1 MISTGKTTHAVRD
14 GKIQEVP
21 TEEVDYHM
29 SSPNNMFGSHI
40 GLIPLQSAVQ
50 GPRLFYGARFYN
62 QAMPVKNNEVPWV
75 QNKPDDSEQ
84 SFDEIMGD
92 HAGNLRAPSDGVI
105 SKVTA
110 DHIHVKGATGEE
122 HKVPLYNHFSFN
134 RKTQIHSKP
143 VVQPG
148 TAVKVGDL
156 LAGSNYTDTKGA
168 LALGQ
173 NARVALVPYKGFSM
187 DDAVVL
193 SEAFAKRLTSEHLY
207 NFEQEYDKDLKGGRN
222 HYVSLF
228 PQRFTTAQLKGL
240 DDDGVVQK
248 GTVLKHGDPM
258 ILATKPRSISS
269 ASAQLGKLSK
279 TLRDARADS
288 AQKWDHD
295 EDGVVTDVVKKES
308 GAQIYVQT
316 YQPTKVGDKIVLRS
330 GQKGVISRILP
341 TDHVPRTSDGRPVDV
356 LLNSLGIPSRVNSSL
371 IYELLLGKVAEKN
384 GKPYKLNSFNKP
396 GEKWFDMVKQELDK
410 AGMKDTEELF
420 DPVMN
425 KKLDR
430 PVTVG
435 SGYVLKL
442 HHTAESKSSARGV
455 GAYDAN
461 QQPAKGSGEQAQSK
475 RLSGLETGSLL
486 SSGAY
491 ANLREG
497 STLRGQRNDEYW
509 RTLRSGYR
517 PRPPGSPFVF
527 DKFHALLA
535 GAGIRVKQHDKGVQ
549 RLGPFTDKDL
559 DDKKPHEV
567 QNGELVDLNTLEPT
581 KGGLFDPTM
590 VAGNKWGRVRL
601 PIPVPNPAFEGHLMK
616 LLGLT
621 ERELRAVMSGDMEL
635 PEHLR

>member
-1 MISTGKTTHAVRD
+1 MTTAKTIHAVRD
-14 GKIQEVP
+14 NKIQEVP
-21 TEEVDYHM
+21 VDEVDYHIP
-29 SSPNNMFGSHI
+29 SANNFFGSHI

-62 QAMPVKNNEVPWV
+62 QAMPVRGAEAPWV
-75 QNKPDDSEQ
+75 QNKPDDSDQ
-84 SFDEIMGD
+84 SFDQLMGE
-92 HAGNLRAPSDGVI
+92 HAGNLRASVDGVVK
-105 SKVTA
+105 KVTP
-110 DHIHVKGATGEE
+110 DHIHVADADGNE
-122 HKVPLYNHFSFN
+122 HKTALYKNFSFN

-143 VVQPG
+143 LVKPG
-148 TAVKVGDL
+148 TAVKKGDL
-156 LAGSNYTDTKGA
+156 LAGSNYTDNNGA
-168 LALGQ
+168 LALGL
-173 NARVALVPYKGFSM
+173 NARVALIPYKGFSM

-193 SEAFAKRLTSEHLY
+193 SQDFAKRLTSEHLY
-207 NFEQEYDKDLKGGRN
+207 NFEQEFDKDIKGGRN

-228 PQRFTTAQLKGL
+228 PQKFTTTQLKGL
-240 DDDGVVQK
+240 DEDGVVQK
-248 GTVLKHGDPM
+248 GTVLRHGDPM

-279 TLRDARADS
+279 ALRDARADS
-288 AQKWDHD
+288 AQRWEHE
-295 EDGVVTDVVKKES
+295 EDGVVTDVVKKPS

-330 GQKGVISRILP
+330 GQKGVISKILP

-356 LLNSLGIPSRVNSSL
+356 LLNSLGLPSRVNSSL
-371 IYELLLGKVAEKN
+371 IYELLLGKIAEKN
-384 GKPYKLNSFNKP
+384 GKPYKLNAFNKP
-396 GEKWFDMVKQELDK
+396 GEKWYDMVKQELDK

-425 KKLDR
+425 RKLDR

-455 GAYDAN
+455 GSYDAN
-461 QQPAKGSGEQAQSK
+461 QQPAKGGGESAQSK
-475 RLSGLETGSLL
+475 RLSGLETGALL

-491 ANLREG
+491 ATLREG

-509 RTLRSGYR
+509 RTLRSGYK
-517 PRPPGSPFVF
+517 PRPPGSPFVW
-527 DKFHALLA
+527 DKMHALLA
-535 GAGIRVKQHDKGVQ
+535 GAGIRTKQHEKGRL

-559 DDKKPHEV
+559 EEKNPHDV
-567 QNGELVDLNTLEPT
+567 DNGELVDLNTLEPT

-621 ERELRAVMSGDMEL
+621 EKELRAVMAGQMEL